1 MAAKHLHFEK
11 AFLPLAQSHAGEN
24 VFPVILREADVKPA
38 ARGAGLPSVL
48 RLSPPRLKTKRRRT
62 GR

>member
-11 AFLPLAQSHAGEN
+11 AFLPLAQSRAGEN

-38 ARGAGLPSVL
+38 ARAGLPGVL
-48 RLSPPRLKTKRRRT
+48 RLSPPRLKIKRKRT